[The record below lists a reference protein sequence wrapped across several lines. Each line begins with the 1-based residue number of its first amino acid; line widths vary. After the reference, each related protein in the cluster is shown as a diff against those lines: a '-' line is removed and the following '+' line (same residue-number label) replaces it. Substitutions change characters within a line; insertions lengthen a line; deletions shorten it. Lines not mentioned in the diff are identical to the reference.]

1 MVMSMIRR
9 LSWTLLAACS
19 VSVASGTIWSD
30 ASAQTRPSWCSSQP
44 TLNAAEGA
52 ICASP
57 VLWDI
62 DARLGRAYRDTLSS
76 AGPRRT
82 ELMQSQQSWLQVRNA
97 CGATAPCL
105 EVVYQDRLTA
115 LAGFA
120 GQAAA
125 PVLPQP
131 QASASNAPA
140 AAGTA
145 PQIQQTADGH
155 SVLSLPVE
163 PPAANDFSDYVAT
176 FDFGQTKGLGDKPL
190 TNEDRSLIAITN
202 FPATKTTYVHLFVR
216 QPNGDLVVV
225 NSFNSQIAKMLKGRW
240 AEAASSRV
248 AANAISGRIMQL
260 SVFDYAA
267 GNNAEEL
274 KLKVSVGKDGKLTM
288 VP

>member
-1 MVMSMIRR
+1 MVMSMVRR
-9 LSWTLLAACS
+9 FSWTLLAACV
-19 VSVASGTIWSD
+19 VSVASGIIWSD
-30 ASAQTRPSWCSSQP
+30 ASAQTRPSWCGSQP
-44 TLNAAEGA
+44 KLNAAEGA

-57 VLWDI
+57 ALWEI

-82 ELMQSQQSWLQVRNA
+82 ELMQSQQSWLLQVRNA

-125 PVLPQP
+125 PVSPRPQS
-131 QASASNAPA
+131 SAGNAPA
-140 AAGTA
+140 APDAGTA

-155 SVLSLPVE
+155 SVLSFPVA
-163 PPAANDFSDYVAT
+163 PPDANDFSDYVAT

-202 FPATKTTYVHLFVR
+202 YPATKTSYVHLFVR
-216 QPNGDLVVV
+216 QPNGDIIVI
-225 NSFNSQIAKMLKGRW
+225 NSFNAQIAKMLKGKW
-240 AEAASSRV
+240 VEAASSRV
-248 AANAISGRIMQL
+248 AANAISGRVLQL
-260 SVFDYAA
+260 SVFDYE
-267 GNNAEEL
+267 GPGRSSNPEEL
-274 KLKVSVGKDGKLTM
+274 KLKVSVAGDG
-288 VP
+288 